1 MMLSPI
7 QSAQVFFTG
16 SCPVARATEMNKES
30 NCLALKTLAFIP
42 VVILESTGGDFAHPL
57 TWDTS
62 GCPNWGKRVLLVSC
76 TWTPGRLLNV
86 PCAQESPTT
95 KKNPAPNVNKT
106 DAEKPCSSGKYN

>member
-7 QSAQVFFTG
+7 HSAQVFFTE

-42 VVILESTGGDFAHPL
+42 VVILESTRGDFAHPL

-62 GCPNWGKRVLLVSC
+62 GCPNWGKRVLLASC
-76 TWTPGRLLNV
+76 RWTPGRLLNV
-86 PCAQESPTT
+86 PYAQESPTT

-106 DAEKPCSSGKYN
+106 DAEKPCSSGKDN